1 MDAFVNQGLGI
12 ALVAAGVLFGGLL
25 LERIL
30 LTWPWLPY
38 YRLSFPLGRALL
50 PVPEAPK
57 GEGQTPSVRWAIA
70 DAGDRRVVRFWAE
83 PGSRRA
89 PMGLHG
95 LVHMR
100 RMRGQ
105 VALDVAWAPPWSPVF
120 AALWL
125 LFLGLF
131 RGDGWVTVPVG
142 SMMVLGIAV
151 LYWRSAMLAARE
163 LRWAFVQGLD
173 DDVGPGGDDS

>member
-1 MDAFVNQGLGI
+1 MDALLSQGLGI
-12 ALVAAGVLFGGLL
+12 ALLAAGVLFGGLL

-30 LTWPWLPY
+30 LTRGWMPY
-38 YRLSFPLGRALL
+38 YRIGFPLGRAPL
-50 PVPEAPK
+50 PVANPPTGDGKTA
-57 GEGQTPSVRWAIA
+57 SVCWIV
-70 DAGDRRVVRFWAE
+70 DASGPHHVVRYWAE

-95 LVHMR
+95 LVHLR
-100 RMRGQ
+100 RARGQ
-105 VALDVAWAPPWSPVF
+105 VALDVTWAPPWSPVF

-125 LFLGLF
+125 VFLGLF

-151 LYWRSAMLAARE
+151 LYWRSAVLAARE
-163 LRWAFVQGLD
+163 LRWAFVNGD
-173 DDVGPGGDDS
+173 APEDPGGDES